1 MWTLGLNI
9 AERLL
14 MTESSIRSSYYLP
27 GLNRAILKSE
37 KEKPMNWN
45 LSLSQI
51 INSIGAALLV
61 LTTLSATPILSSSI
75 PHTVTPFCAC
85 CVDRGAWSLETREI
99 EDYEMKELNR
109 LTLNGVAD
117 FYQTDAENDISGVT
131 APDGF
136 EYGYFVISIV
146 REQRNWKFFFKTSKS
161 ETGALILTLPG
172 KATFFNADIEQGPRP
187 ERAITAGLYK
197 EIRLE
202 GEVRGT
208 GIFAKGIA
216 PKTKYRLVLQGGGNW
231 CMRAENFYRWNL
243 RVSGLQAGYTIYGYF
258 AEPSPGINR

>member
-1 MWTLGLNI
+1 
-9 AERLL
+9 
-14 MTESSIRSSYYLP
+14 
-27 GLNRAILKSE
+27 
-37 KEKPMNWN
+37 
-45 LSLSQI
+45 
-51 INSIGAALLV
+51 
-61 LTTLSATPILSSSI
+61 
-75 PHTVTPFCAC
+75 
-85 CVDRGAWSLETREI
+85 
-99 EDYEMKELNR
+99 MKELNR

-117 FYQTDAENDISGVT
+117 FYQTDAENDISGVS

-146 REQRNWKFFFKTSKS
+146 REPPNWKFFFKTLKD
-161 ETGALILTLPG
+161 EKGALILTLPG
-172 KATFFNADIEQGPRP
+172 MATFFNADIEQGPRP

-231 CMRAENFYRWNL
+231 CLNAEDFYRWNL
-243 RVSGLQAGYTIYGYF
+243 RVSGPRAGYTIYGYF
-258 AEPSPGINR
+258 AKPSPGIGR